1 MEKNQFLSRGL
12 SYEAAEA
19 EMLLSRYPHISE
31 QELEDLIR
39 AFSRLPLLDFGMV
52 AADDRLGA
60 KLDALFADHGERMR
74 SPFQTLAIALSAL
87 AFAAL
92 IALMYVAMT

>member
-1 MEKNQFLSRGL
+1 MENKKFWSRGL
-12 SYEAAEA
+12 SNEVTEA

-31 QELEDLIR
+31 RELGALIR
-39 AFSRLPLLDFGMV
+39 AFSRLPPLDFGMV

-60 KLDALFADHGERMR
+60 KLDALFADHGERIR
-74 SPFQTLAIALSAL
+74 SPFQTLSIVLSAL

-92 IALMYVAMT
+92 IALMYAAMA